1 MQGTESGWLL
11 LFNHAFKTNEITTF
25 SNGYLGSRNDE
36 ERSEMRYVMR
46 IAELR
51 ESSKFWTQVALP
63 GTPGSMLVSV
73 SVTLTHDMV
82 RGLMSVFR
90 SRKRRVAWNEESRRL
105 WDARRLNNKTGLFR
119 PNLCWVHRTNC
130 INAQSVISE
139 LNTYSFYLGSE
150 IKQEDPLNLS
160 I

>member
-11 LFNHAFKTNEITTF
+11 LFNHASKTNEITTF

-63 GTPGSMLVSV
+63 GIPGSMPVSV
-73 SVTLTHDMV
+73 SVTTTHHLFGWTMNIQVYDFVVLSGEYIELYKQWGMPL
-82 RGLMSVFR
+82 GKPPL
-90 SRKRRVAWNEESRRL
+90 RV
-105 WDARRLNNKTGLFR
+105 
-119 PNLCWVHRTNC
+119 
-130 INAQSVISE
+130 
-139 LNTYSFYLGSE
+139 
-150 IKQEDPLNLS
+150 
-160 I
+160 